1 MLSLSQWGIRD
12 GLWWGKGEVD
22 TAQDLEDAM
31 PSAVALGQGPVAV
44 LHVIVP
50 RV

>member
-1 MLSLSQWGIRD
+1 MGSGGGR
-12 GLWWGKGEVD
+12 GAVD